1 MTPEASALRISA
13 GEKMNKKL
21 AFALA
26 SAALALGAAM
36 PGTASAQRVMEE
48 TLGDPTVA
56 APRQWLLGAA
66 LEYWYVRS
74 DHEITNTSGRTIAE
88 GTIKYTQPGFN
99 IYAGHGDFTVFVTS
113 RNGDGDIDLTYAAG
127 TLGPTQAQTTSR
139 IEQEDREIV
148 LRWIFLKRPHFAPY
162 VLAGYSWTDY
172 EETETFATPGFT
184 WPATGT
190 ASRRTTIEYT
200 APLVGIGAIVPVNER
215 FGLRIDGRLKFYDA
229 ERRSQGL
236 ATVSDNGIGGDFTAA
251 AYFNLLEGFNIQ
263 AGGRYSYLDGGDA
276 IGSVARFGFFAMLGY
291 IHRF

>member
-1 MTPEASALRISA
+1 
-13 GEKMNKKL
+13 MNKKL
-21 AFALA
+21 AFAFV
-26 SAALALGAAM
+26 SAALALGTAV

-74 DHEITNTSGRTIAE
+74 DHEITNASGRTIAE
-88 GTIKYTQPGFN
+88 GTINFTQPGFS
-99 IYAGHGDFTVFVTS
+99 IYAGYGDFTVFVTS
-113 RNGDGDIDLTYAAG
+113 RNGDGDNDLTYAAG
-127 TLGPTQAQTTSR
+127 TLGPTQVQSTSR

-148 LRWIFLKRPHFAPY
+148 LRWIFLKQPHFAPY
-162 VLAGYSWTDY
+162 VVAGYSWTDY

-184 WPATGT
+184 
-190 ASRRTTIEYT
+190 SRRTRIEYT
-200 APLVGIGAIVPVNER
+200 APLVGIGAIVPFNER

-229 ERRSQGL
+229 ERSSQGL

-251 AYFNLLEGFNIQ
+251 AYFNLVGGVNIQ
-263 AGGRYSYLDGGDA
+263 AGGRYTYLDGGDA
-276 IGSVARFGFFAMLGY
+276 IGSVGRFGFFAMLGY